1 MIRFLAF
8 SKMGIRGAISR
19 YWKTF
24 DVVKNASL
32 HEVEDFPE
40 EPADNLGRTKRRL
53 FLAEEEVLRD
63 YTPHVNPVVEDNSL
77 VDPDFDSIETREQM
91 KLVAEAMKDRLTDQ
105 ERMVIDLVYRDGFSF
120 QDIGNMLDI
129 TRAAVLSAHSKAL
142 KKIRI
147 DLARQKRLLIRK

>member
-1 MIRFLAF
+1 
-8 SKMGIRGAISR
+8 
-19 YWKTF
+19 
-24 DVVKNASL
+24 
-32 HEVEDFPE
+32 VEDFPE